1 MSLNK
6 NILQQKTY
14 VVLSYYS
21 SEFSGAGE
29 CTQDELD
36 NMAFSELYTR
46 VQSVI
51 HALQASGV
59 NGKIL
64 DSENLA
70 ELLYVAYNRDD
81 SELVQF
87 SKALDTQYDALYSSG
102 KDVLEKRKEKLDA
115 IVNEEAIELAT
126 DSIIKAD
133 KYRQID
139 KLKKAQMVKEKANE
153 IIDDYKDQMDPIIY
167 EGAKK
172 EIEKAKLYEE
182 EEEAVPAP
190 KKTAKKA
197 ENTENN

>member
-1 MSLNK
+1 M
-6 NILQQKTY
+6 
-14 VVLSYYS
+14 
-21 SEFSGAGE
+21 
-29 CTQDELD
+29 
-36 NMAFSELYTR
+36 
-46 VQSVI
+46 
-51 HALQASGV
+51 
-59 NGKIL
+59 
-64 DSENLA
+64 
-70 ELLYVAYNRDD
+70 
-81 SELVQF
+81 
-87 SKALDTQYDALYSSG
+87 
-102 KDVLEKRKEKLDA
+102 KRAHFLDA